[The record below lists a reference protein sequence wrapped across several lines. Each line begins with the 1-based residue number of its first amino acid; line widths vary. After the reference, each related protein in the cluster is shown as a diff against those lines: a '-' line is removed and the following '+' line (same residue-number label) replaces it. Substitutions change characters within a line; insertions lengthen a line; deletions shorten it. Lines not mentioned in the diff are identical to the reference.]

1 MEVHVDGE
9 TSAVREA
16 RRVVCSVRLIRK
28 HGGKCG

>member
-16 RRVVCSVRLIRK
+16 RRVVCSVRLIK